1 MLLDRPIPGQSL
13 TTRPGNATYERP
25 PETVNAIDAL
35 DIHLDNLNDSETMES
50 VANILESGVDL
61 VSMTEAILRSA
72 VLEGIHNVDISIL
85 IAPLLHEYIKGE
97 ADALGIEYDEGF
109 ENKEGEERVRN
120 KAIGSKILREL
131 DIEQKPEVPDEVPEM
146 AEEEEQ
152 PMEEEPKRGLMART
166 V

>member
-1 MLLDRPIPGQSL
+1 
-13 TTRPGNATYERP
+13 
-25 PETVNAIDAL
+25 
-35 DIHLDNLNDSETMES
+35 MES

-97 ADALGIEYDEGF
+97 ADALGIDYDEGF

-131 DIEQKPEVPDEVPEM
+131 DIEQKPEVPDEAPEM

>member
-1 MLLDRPIPGQSL
+1 MLTERPIPGQSL
-13 TTRPGNATYERP
+13 TTESGSSPYERP
-25 PETVNAIDAL
+25 PETVDAIDAL
-35 DIHLDNLNDSETMES
+35 DIHMDNLSDPETMES

-85 IAPLLHEYIKGE
+85 IAPLLHELIKGE
-97 ADALGIEYDEGF
+97 ADALGIDYDEGF
-109 ENKEGEERVRN
+109 ENKEVEERIRN

-131 DIEQKPEVPDEVPEM
+131 DIEQKPEVPDEAPEM

>member
-1 MLLDRPIPGQSL
+1 MLTERPIPGQSL
-13 TTRPGNATYERP
+13 RTESGSSPYERP
-25 PETVNAIDAL
+25 PETTDAIDAL

-85 IAPLLHEYIKGE
+85 IAPLLHEYINGE
-97 ADALGIEYDEGF
+97 VDALGIEYDEGF

-131 DIEQKPEVPDEVPEM
+131 DIEQKPEVPDEAPEM

>member
-1 MLLDRPIPGQSL
+1 MFERPIPGQSL
-13 TTRPGNATYERP
+13 TTPEKSSPYEKP
-25 PETVNAIDAL
+25 ADVVDPIDAL
-35 DIHLDNLNDSETMES
+35 NIHLDNLNDSETMES
-50 VANILESGVDL
+50 VANILESSVDL

-97 ADALGIEYDEGF
+97 ADALGIDYDEGF

-120 KAIGSKILREL
+120 KAIGSRILREL
-131 DIEQKPEVPDEVPEM
+131 DIEQKPEVPDEAPEM

>member
-1 MLLDRPIPGQSL
+1 MLTERPIPGQSL
-13 TTRPGNATYERP
+13 TTESGSSPYERP
-25 PETVNAIDAL
+25 PETIDAIDAL

-72 VLEGIHNVDISIL
+72 VLEGIHNVDVSIL

-97 ADALGIEYDEGF
+97 VDALGIEYDEGF
-109 ENKEGEERVRN
+109 ENKEVEERIRN

-131 DIEQKPEVPDEVPEM
+131 NIEQKPEVPDEAPEM

>member
-1 MLLDRPIPGQSL
+1 
-13 TTRPGNATYERP
+13 
-25 PETVNAIDAL
+25 
-35 DIHLDNLNDSETMES
+35 MES

-97 ADALGIEYDEGF
+97 ADALGIDYDEGF
-109 ENKEGEERVRN
+109 EDKEGEERVRN
-120 KAIGSKILREL
+120 KAIGSRILREL
-131 DIEQKPEVPDEVPEM
+131 DIEQKPEVPDEAPEM
-146 AEEEEQ
+146 AEEEQ

>member
-1 MLLDRPIPGQSL
+1 MLTERPIPRTITNNRAGSSHTKDHL
-13 TTRPGNATYERP
+13 ETTDAM
-25 PETVNAIDAL
+25 DAL
-35 DIHLDNLNDSETMES
+35 DIHMDNLNDPETMES

-97 ADALGIEYDEGF
+97 ADALGIKYDEGF
-109 ENKEGEERVRN
+109 ENKEGVERVRN
-120 KAIGSKILREL
+120 RAIGSKILREL
-131 DIEQKPEVPDEVPEM
+131 NIEQKPEVPDEAPEM
-146 AEEEEQ
+146 VEEEQ